1 MNISKIANNIKESN
15 KSEFPPVHLWNPE
28 ICEGQEISINREG
41 DWFYNNSLIKN
52 HKLVKLFSTVLKND
66 NNQYYLVTPHEK
78 VPVYVDIAPYLIT
91 DFTIEKDLIKLHT
104 NTDYSFYLN
113 DKNSMELQKYD
124 DTFIPIVN
132 VRSNI
137 KGFFSRSIYYNLIE
151 LALKDNVI
159 IDNILYIN
167 SDNKNHPLG
176 RIA

>member
-1 MNISKIANNIKESN
+1 M
-15 KSEFPPVHLWNPE
+15 
-28 ICEGQEISINREG
+28 
-41 DWFYNNSLIKN
+41 
-52 HKLVKLFSTVLKND
+52 
-66 NNQYYLVTPHEK
+66 
-78 VPVYVDIAPYLIT
+78 DIAPYLIT

-151 LALKDNVI
+151 IALLKDNLI